1 MYQDN
6 FLKHVNYETIH
17 IRGDWLCQKCNE
29 KRFYT
34 AIILLIDT
42 RSFLKEIGQNIDKE
56 LIDSN

>member
-1 MYQDN
+1 MYQNN
-6 FLKHVNYETIH
+6 FLKHINYQTIY

-29 KRFYT
+29 KIFYT

-42 RSFLKEIGQNIDKE
+42 RSLLKEIGQNIDKE